1 MNHFLPRRRLS
12 YAEAILIPEALI
24 QLFIYRLRVSF
35 RPSSEWMPKSSA
47 GSSKLL
53 TGDKREKVRLVAA
66 VINGLADRTPWA
78 STCLVK
84 ALAAAYM
91 LNKREIPQKLHIG
104 VARTPSK
111 DFKAHAWLSV
121 DGKIIVGGG
130 NLEDFH
136 EIS

>member
-1 MNHFLPRRRLS
+1 
-12 YAEAILIPEALI
+12 
-24 QLFIYRLRVSF
+24 
-35 RPSSEWMPKSSA
+35 MPKSSD

-53 TGDKREKVRLVAA
+53 TEDKREKVRLVAA
-66 VINGLADRTPWA
+66 VINGLANRTPWA

-84 ALAAAYM
+84 ALAAAHM

-104 VARTPSK
+104 VARTPAGN
-111 DFKAHAWLSV
+111 FNAHAWLSV
-121 DGKIIVGGG
+121 DGEIIVGGG